1 MLLINWY
8 PIKSTWEK
16 NNLRFESTKT
26 VEFEEFREINIS
38 RCKRGCVNEKLDKA
52 EILNLFREQEDHMA
66 NNMNHIHRLQ
76 WKIENYAEST
86 YNTYRQI
93 FYIIYI

>member
-1 MLLINWY
+1 MLICEINAVDKF
-8 PIKSTWEK
+8 ISDQEHVRK

-52 EILNLFREQEDHMA
+52 EILNLFREQGDHMA

-76 WKIENYAEST
+76 
-86 YNTYRQI
+86 
-93 FYIIYI
+93 